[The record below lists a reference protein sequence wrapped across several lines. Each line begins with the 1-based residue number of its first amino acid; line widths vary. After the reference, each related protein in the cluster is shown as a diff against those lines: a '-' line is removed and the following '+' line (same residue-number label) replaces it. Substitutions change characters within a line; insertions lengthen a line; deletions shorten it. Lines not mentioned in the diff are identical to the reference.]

1 MIRARTRLLEK
12 LTKDANVAQLVD
24 QKKAIQQAQAK
35 MNQTD
40 QHWLDQVNEAFNK
53 ETILLRKKK
62 KQTQNMLKDHYLNVM

>member
-1 MIRARTRLLEK
+1 
-12 LTKDANVAQLVD
+12 
-24 QKKAIQQAQAK
+24 